1 MQLLFEL
8 IVIGIVL
15 ALTAV
20 LAAYETAISA
30 VTHARLVA
38 LERANV
44 RGAAAAVAMKSRIER
59 SLAVVQLG
67 MTLLSAIAGACGG
80 ASVEESFAPLLEKN
94 LGLSAGASH
103 TLALVAVVIPLAA
116 LTVVFAE
123 LAPKVLAIRH
133 RERVACILSPA
144 MRYIADVLAP
154 VANLLEGVVRR
165 VLALASRLA
174 GRRGAPNPETTS
186 LHELTAA
193 AALARTAKL
202 IGAREERIVS
212 SAALLSSR
220 TLGEI
225 ELPAADISMLSIEAS
240 LESALVQAHLDM
252 HTRFPVAR
260 DTRDPQTIEGYISF
274 KDLVAQLK
282 MAEQSTGLRAIVRPI
297 RRIARSTTIAK
308 SLDILVKERSHIALV
323 VGDDERVSGL
333 VTLEDI
339 IEELVGDIED
349 EYDRLPSF
357 LTQAGDG
364 WIVGGGLPLA
374 TLMKQL
380 ELPVPD
386 VRAKT
391 ASFGT
396 ESTIGAPTAA
406 SVSGSASSSV
416 SGSTSGSASATAT
429 ATASRVGTPTA
440 SAIAAATTTPA
451 SVADWVQQRL
461 GHAPTGGE
469 SINADGI
476 LLLVRKLRR
485 KRLAEAFVRRR

>member
-8 IVIGIVL
+8 IVIGVVL

-67 MTLLSAIAGACGG
+67 MTFLSAIAGACGG
-80 ASVEESFAPLLEKN
+80 ASVEENLAPALERR

-133 RERVACILSPA
+133 RERVACILSPSI
-144 MRYIADVLAP
+144 RVLADVLAP
-154 VANLLEGVVRR
+154 VATLLEGVVRR
-165 VLALASRLA
+165 VLALASRLS

-220 TLGEI
+220 TLDEI
-225 ELPAADISMLSIEAS
+225 ELPAADISMLSIDAS

-260 DTRDPQTIEGYISF
+260 DVKDPQTIEGYVSF
-274 KDLVAQLK
+274 KDLIAQLK
-282 MAEQSTGLRAIVRPI
+282 MAEQSSGLRAILRPI
-297 RRIARSTTIAK
+297 RRIERTTTIAK
-308 SLDILVKERSHIALV
+308 SLDTLVRERSHIALV
-323 VGDDERVSGL
+323 VAESGRVTGL

-357 LTQAGDG
+357 LTPAGDG

-391 ASFGT
+391 ASFAA
-396 ESTIGAPTAA
+396 ESTAGASAAA
-406 SVSGSASSSV
+406 SASAAATDSR
-416 SGSTSGSASATAT
+416 SASATAT
-429 ATASRVGTPTA
+429 ASRTGTATA
-440 SAIAAATTTPA
+440 SAILTASQNPA
-451 SVADWVQQRL
+451 SIADWVQLRL
-461 GHAPTGGE
+461 GHPPTGGE
-469 SINADGI
+469 SISADGI

-485 KRLAEAFVRRR
+485 KRLQEAFVRRR

>member
-1 MQLLFEL
+1 MQLLLEL

-67 MTLLSAIAGACGG
+67 MTFLSAIAGACGG
-80 ASVEESFAPLLEKN
+80 ASVEESFAPILEQRF
-94 LGLSAGASH
+94 GLSAGASH

-133 RERVACILSPA
+133 RERVACLLSPA
-144 MRYIADVLAP
+144 MRYLAEVLAP
-154 VANLLEGVVRR
+154 VATLLEGAVRR
-165 VLALASRLA
+165 VLALASRLS

-225 ELPAADISMLSIEAS
+225 ELPAADISMLSIDAS

-260 DTRDPQTIEGYISF
+260 DPKDPQTIEGYISF

-297 RRIARSTTIAK
+297 RRISRSTTIAK

-357 LTQAGDG
+357 LTAAGDG

-380 ELPVPD
+380 GLPVPD

-391 ASFGT
+391 ASFAT
-396 ESTIGAPTAA
+396 DSTVGAPAA
-406 SVSGSASSSV
+406 ISASASASGTAGGSS
-416 SGSTSGSASATAT
+416 SATAT
-429 ATASRVGTPTA
+429 ATASRVGTATA
-440 SAIAAATTTPA
+440 SAIAAASMTPA

-469 SINADGI
+469 SITADGI